1 MADTPTPDALAAEFD
16 TFMVRAGITI
26 PPERR
31 GAVLAAYADIRDQMN
46 LLRGRYSHLNEPSN
60 IFRLEPRR

>member
-1 MADTPTPDALAAEFD
+1 MQEHPNADALAAEFD
-16 TFMVRAGITI
+16 IFMTRAGIVV

-31 GAVLAAYADIRDQMN
+31 AAVLSAYADIRAQMV

-60 IFRLEPRR
+60 IFSLEPK